1 MSEPDIQK
9 YCDLMEEI
17 KLRTNVIDF
26 FLQGKGH
33 ALYQPTTVESVGLQL
48 RKILELIAFGSMV
61 ANKNHYS
68 AAYRK
73 FATHWNARY
82 LLRDLEKINPDFY
95 PKPVV
100 EVPYPD
106 PRALHQLKEREE
118 DYLTKDE
125 FQRAYEKCGA
135 IMHAE
140 NPYGSRLDFAY
151 YLKTLPTWRTQIA
164 NLLNNHQIRLVHE
177 KGFYLI
183 HMKEDRDDKVHYY
196 KFEPRPA
203 GPSPSP

>member
-1 MSEPDIQK
+1 
-9 YCDLMEEI
+9 MEEI
-17 KLRTNVIDF
+17 KLRMNVIDF
-26 FLQGKGH
+26 FLHGKGH
-33 ALYQPTTVESVGLQL
+33 ALYQPTTIESTSLQM
-48 RKILELIAFGSMV
+48 RKILELISFGSMV
-61 ANKNHYS
+61 ANRKSYS
-68 AAYRK
+68 AAYEK

-82 LLRDLEKINPDFY
+82 LLRDLERINADFY

-100 EVPYPD
+100 EAPSAD
-106 PRALHQLKEREE
+106 PRAMHQLKERDL

-151 YLKTLPTWRTQIA
+151 YLKMLPAWRTQIV
-164 NLLNNHQIRLVHE
+164 NLLNNHQIRLVNE

-183 HMKEDRDDKVHYY
+183 HMKEDRDEKVHYY
-196 KFEPRPA
+196 KFEPPPA
-203 GPSPSP
+203 GPFPWTLGTT